1 MQSDGGDRFTHAEMA
16 EELEKL
22 LWSKATWLADFEGGK
37 AKRPDWEIEIRRREH
52 AVLQQAAAD
61 YRNAADRRKSA

>member
-1 MQSDGGDRFTHAEMA
+1 MA

-37 AKRPDWEIEIRRREH
+37 AKRPDWEIEIRRHEH
-52 AVLQQAAAD
+52 AVLKQAAAD
-61 YRNAADRRKSA
+61 YRRAIERRSA